1 MNQLLQQVSYELA
14 TAFLP
19 NSAEKKQLNS
29 NAQSKSIAP
38 HKASTYLHCLAKKG
52 RKKVVNTRITPVRK

>member
-1 MNQLLQQVSYELA
+1 MNQLVQQVSYKLA

-29 NAQSKSIAP
+29 NVQRKSIVP
-38 HKASTYLHCLAKKG
+38 HKAPTYLHCFSKK
-52 RKKVVNTRITPVRK
+52 RKEKSS